1 MKKVD
6 FELKKDCKS
15 FVITKFR
22 EEIIIDPEGKQI
34 INYVPSQKKEFK
46 IKNIKSII
54 IGPMQSRLWMYRKA
68 INMVTKDK
76 MEKTKF
82 KSWQC
87 LTIQL
92 ETQLHSIDLVIP
104 DQKDMLNL
112 IKLLVTRL
120 KTVDGDKNSGVA
132 IL

>member
-68 INMVTKDK
+68 INMVAKDK